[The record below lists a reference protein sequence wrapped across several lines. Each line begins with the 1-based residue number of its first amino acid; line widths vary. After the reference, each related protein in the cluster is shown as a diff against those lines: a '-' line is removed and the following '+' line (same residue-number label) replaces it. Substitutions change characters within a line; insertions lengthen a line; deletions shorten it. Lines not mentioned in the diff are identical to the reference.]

1 MYAEIWPNQLVK
13 GEHNA
18 DEQKVYILPEQLL
31 PEQLL
36 PEQLLPD
43 MIGIYLC
50 VINYI
55 ATIVNMIFII
65 IDSLYRP
72 AKH

>member
-1 MYAEIWPNQLVK
+1 MYAEMWPNQLVK

-18 DEQKVYILPEQLL
+18 DEQKVYIS